1 MRAPLTGIVGF
12 WYFFVVVVVVAVEG
26 LRQDSVWEVLSSSLR
41 ELVWK
46 ELTTKGFRELGTYF
60 TLPYFRIVKL
70 QGYFS
75 DFQDFHT
82 GPKSRQQLT
91 MDNRVIIQ
99 DH

>member
-1 MRAPLTGIVGF
+1 M
-12 WYFFVVVVVVAVEG
+12 
-26 LRQDSVWEVLSSSLR
+26 WEVLSSSLR

-60 TLPYFRIVKL
+60 TLPYLTLPYFRIVKL

-75 DFQDFHT
+75 DFQDFYT